1 MNISDYITTET
12 PVIIEAGAAMGED
25 TVNFSNL
32 FPKGK
37 IYSFEPSPSA
47 YSHTYQLIKDRSN
60 VDLYNNALGEK
71 TGEVLKMNISDRFG
85 ETWGSSSI
93 LAPKEHLSCHK
104 DITFKDTVDVK
115 IVNLDDFILKKK
127 IKCVDFLWLDLQGY
141 EPLVLKS
148 SPELLKITKYI
159 YTEVNLIELYEGVM
173 LYPAY
178 KEMMESKGYS
188 AILEELPWKD
198 AGNVLFKNNS
208 F

>member
-12 PVIIEAGAAMGED
+12 PTIIEAGAAMGED

-37 IYSFEPSPSA
+37 IYSFEPSPKA
-47 YSHTYQLIKDRSN
+47 YSHTYQLVKDRPN
-60 VDLYNNALGEK
+60 VDLYNNALGER

-85 ETWGSSSI
+85 EAWGSSSI
-93 LAPKEHLSCHK
+93 LSPKEHLTYHG
-104 DITFKDTVDVK
+104 DITFKETVDVK
-115 IVNLDDFILKKK
+115 IVNLDDFIRKKN

-148 SPELLKITKYI
+148 SPELLKITKHV
-159 YTEVNLIELYEGVM
+159 YTEVNLIELYDSVM

-188 AILEELPWKD
+188 VILEELPWKD
-198 AGNVLFKNNS
+198 AGNVLFKNNN